1 MAFRFKHFQ
10 SRLMVFFLT
19 LLSIVLATVYFSVN
33 SRNLENA
40 MDIIVNDLEAGA
52 RNFEFTI
59 TQRNESLAIS
69 ADALSAD
76 FPFKQVYASGDH
88 STILSAMENLLDRM
102 VYADFMVLVSDSDRV
117 IADTAHPDRQEVV
130 PNWLPLIEDAR
141 ALDRA
146 GEYPESADV
155 VIIDDRPYHLT
166 VLPFMNPDI
175 EAWIGMGF
183 EIDQFFTTE
192 FKNTVSAEVTVVFLS
207 DDGTWR
213 SNGST
218 LRPDAVDA
226 LLRGFT
232 GEMHNSDT
240 PTQVALLGEQFV
252 TLTIPVVNQG
262 NRVQVLLQRSLLEQ
276 LRPYEATRIALLT
289 IFAIGLLVLLGGVV
303 VISRNVTK
311 PVKDLVRGAQRIEAG
326 TFDENVTIE
335 QEDELGRL
343 AEAFNKM
350 AKGLA
355 EKEKVRDLLGKVV
368 SPEIADELMSKKIEL
383 GGEARRVTML
393 FSDIRGFTTL
403 CEGKSPV
410 EILSLLNE
418 YFTAL
423 TSVIEVNGG
432 VVDKYI
438 GDAVMALF
446 GAPVAHADAAAR
458 AVNTALGMQAAL
470 AAVNREFI
478 ARGGN
483 EIHIGVGINTDEVVV
498 GNMGSKSRLNYTVI
512 GDGVNLASRIEGLTK
527 NYGVAIIVSESTV
540 AEADEFV
547 YQELD
552 LVRVK
557 GRKDPVRVFQPL
569 DKALKEDG
577 PTKQRLLHWSKFLRS
592 YRSAEFEEATALL
605 NGYRAAYSNMDSQL
619 ISLYD
624 KRLQQIR
631 ANPPETWDGVYT
643 YLEK

>member
-40 MDIIVNDLEAGA
+40 MDIIVQDLEAGA

-59 TQRNESLAIS
+59 AQRNESLAIS

-102 VYADFMVLVSDSDRV
+102 VYADFMVLVSDSDLV
-117 IADTAHPDRQEVV
+117 IADTAHPDSQGEA
-130 PNWLPLIEDAR
+130 PNWLALIEEAR

-155 VIIDDRPYHLT
+155 VIIDDRPYHVT

-192 FKNTVSAEVTVVFLS
+192 FKNTVSAEVTVVFND
-207 DDGTWR
+207 DDGSWR

-218 LRPDAVDA
+218 LQPELVDA
-226 LLRGFT
+226 LLVGFT
-232 GEMHNSDT
+232 GELQNTDT
-240 PTQVALLGEQFV
+240 PSQVGLLGEQFV
-252 TLTIPVVNQG
+252 TLTIPVVSQG
-262 NRVQVLLQRSLLEQ
+262 NRVQVLLQRSLAVQ
-276 LRPYEATRIALLT
+276 LQPYEATRLALLT

-303 VISRNVTK
+303 VISRNVTR
-311 PVKDLVRGAQRIEAG
+311 PVKDLVQGAQRIEAG
-326 TFDENVTIE
+326 VFDQNVNID
-335 QEDELGRL
+335 QEDEMGRL

-403 CEGKSPV
+403 CEGKSPM

-432 VVDKYI
+432 VVDKFI

-446 GAPVAHADAAAR
+446 GAPVEYEDAAAR
-458 AVNTALGMQAAL
+458 AVSTALGMQAAL
-470 AAVNREFI
+470 RAVNLEFLS
-478 ARGGN
+478 RGGT

-527 NYGVAIIVSESTV
+527 NYGAAIIVSEST
-540 AEADEFV
+540 AEEADEFV

-552 LVRVK
+552 IVRVK
-557 GRKDPVRVFQPL
+557 GKNEPVRLFQPF
-569 DKALKEDG
+569 DKTMRDDG
-577 PTKQRLLHWSKFLRS
+577 PTIQRLKHWNKFLHS
-592 YRSAEFEEATALL
+592 YRAAQFDSAAALL
-605 NGYRAAYSNMDSQL
+605 NGYKAAYSNTDGAL
-619 ISLYD
+619 IELYEL
-624 KRLQQIR
+624 RLQRIDSH
-631 ANPPETWDGVYT
+631 PPETWDGVFTYT
-643 YLEK
+643 EK

>member
-1 MAFRFKHFQ
+1 
-10 SRLMVFFLT
+10 MVFFLT
-19 LLSIVLATVYFSVN
+19 LLGIVLATVYFFVSN
-33 SRNLENA
+33 RNFENA
-40 MDIIVNDLEAGA
+40 MDVIVGDLEAGA

-59 TQRNESLAIS
+59 AQRNESLAIS

-102 VYADFMVLVSDSDRV
+102 VYADFMVLVSDADRV
-117 IADTAHPDRQEVV
+117 IADTAHPDRQDGE
-130 PNWLPLIEDAR
+130 PEWLSLIEEAR

-192 FKNTVSAEVTVVFLS
+192 FKNTVSAEVTVIFRD
-207 DDGTWR
+207 DDGAWQ

-218 LRPDAVDA
+218 LQPELVEA
-226 LLRGFT
+226 LLAGFS
-232 GEMHNSDT
+232 GELQAADS
-240 PTQVALLGEQFV
+240 PTQVALLGEPFV

-262 NRVQVLLQRSLLEQ
+262 NRVQVLLQRSLPEQ
-276 LRPYEATRIALLT
+276 LEPYEATRIALLT
-289 IFAIGLLVLLGGVV
+289 IFALGLLVLLGGVV
-303 VISRNVTK
+303 IISRNVTR
-311 PVKDLVRGAQRIEAG
+311 PVKDLVQGAQRIEG
-326 TFDENVTIE
+326 GVFDQNVTID
-335 QEDELGRL
+335 QDDEIGRL

-423 TSVIEVNGG
+423 TAVIEVNGG
-432 VVDKYI
+432 VVDKFI

-470 AAVNREFI
+470 DTVNREI
-478 ARGGN
+478 VARGGSA
-483 EIHIGVGINTDEVVV
+483 IQIGAGINTDEVVV

-527 NYGVAIIVSESTV
+527 NYGVAIIVSEST
-540 AEADEFV
+540 AEEANEFL
-547 YQELD
+547 YRELD

-557 GRKDPVRVFQPL
+557 GKSEPVRLFQPF
-569 DKALKEDG
+569 DKTLKEDG
-577 PTKQRLLHWSKFLRS
+577 PTTQRLRHWSNFLAS
-592 YRSAEFEEATALL
+592 YRAADFDKAASLL
-605 NGYRAAYSNMDSQL
+605 NGYRAAYAALDSTL
-619 ISLYD
+619 IEVYAL
-624 KRLQQIR
+624 RLEHLR
-631 ANPPETWDGVYT
+631 AQPSDTWDGVYT
-643 YLEK
+643 YTEK